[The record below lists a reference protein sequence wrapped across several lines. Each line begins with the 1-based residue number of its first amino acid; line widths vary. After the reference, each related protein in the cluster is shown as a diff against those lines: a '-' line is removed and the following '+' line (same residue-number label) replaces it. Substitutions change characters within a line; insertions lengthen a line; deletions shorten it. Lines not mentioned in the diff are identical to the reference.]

1 MTGSCRARSL
11 LDQGELH
18 RFKKSKKICPV
29 NVAGLLTTSRHAEEP
44 RLCWKHHVAFFPS
57 TGQLHP
63 TFLGGISRLQT
74 QRDGGGRTRHYF
86 RLSADSRKPSRTVF
100 IWVKFTNPQLA
111 FGGWKLLFFPL
122 PTCLYVPAEGLSADS
137 SAGICG
143 EQRAQPWGCAP
154 GKCHFGAAGAP
165 ANIYQQL
172 DHKTPRGPF
181 PKKDHSH
188 GIREAQPR
196 GSPSGLAVQHQE
208 VKTPHPELCCHPT
221 HAHHGSTGHISAP
234 PKTFRVSTQPP
245 ASLLILGQPDAL
257 RIS

>member
-1 MTGSCRARSL
+1 MTGGCRARSL

-122 PTCLYVPAEGLSADS
+122 PTCLYMPAEGLSADS

-143 EQRAQPWGCAP
+143 EQRAQPWSCAP

-172 DHKTPRGPF
+172 DHKTSRGPF
-181 PKKDHSH
+181 PQKKS
-188 GIREAQPR
+188 QPR
-196 GSPSGLAVQHQE
+196 YKGGTATWESLGAGCPAPGGQNPAPQALLPPYPRTPQLHGAHFTPPRLLGSPPSHLLHCSFWVS
-208 VKTPHPELCCHPT
+208 PT
-221 HAHHGSTGHISAP
+221 
-234 PKTFRVSTQPP
+234 R
-245 ASLLILGQPDAL
+245 
-257 RIS
+257 